1 MSAHAKKAPAA
12 NTAAIRPIFAQPK
25 PGRLALLAL
34 RCCVPFLR
42 PENSAD
48 MDFFFFRRTMAFPFT

>member
-1 MSAHAKKAPAA
+1 
-12 NTAAIRPIFAQPK
+12 
-25 PGRLALLAL
+25 L